1 MTEPIIMLRGLRV
14 DLGGNPVLRGIGL
27 TAAAGEIVAVTGPN
41 GVGKSTLLR
50 CLAGLQS
57 PDEGEI
63 TVLGGPPRD
72 TPAFWRDVVLAADE
86 PAWYPGLTAREHL
99 ELVRAVHPA
108 PRMDAGE
115 ALETFGLRDRADT
128 VPQNL
133 STGQRQRLSLAAALL
148 RPSRLLLLDEPERGL
163 DADFRER
170 LAALLAGYAA
180 EGRTVVAATHD
191 PGLAEAAGARRVEL
205 TDAPAAY
212 GSTHDPADG
221 SAGRGKTGRRAARR
235 TAGTAGGR
243 ATRRA
248 R

>member
-1 MTEPIIMLRGLRV
+1 MTETIIMLRGLRV
-14 DLGGNPVLRGIGL
+14 GLGGNPVLRGIGL

-72 TPAFWRDVVLAADE
+72 TPAFWRDVVLVADE
-86 PAWYPGLTAREHL
+86 PAWYPGLTVREHL

-115 ALETFGLRDRADT
+115 ALETFGLRDRADA

-205 TDAPAAY
+205 TDAPAD
-212 GSTHDPADG
+212 GPATG
-221 SAGRGKTGRRAARR
+221 SAGRGKPGRRAARR
-235 TAGTAGGR
+235 NAGTAGGR
-243 ATRRA
+243 ATRSA

>member
-14 DLGGNPVLRGIGL
+14 GLGGNPVLRGIGL

-50 CLAGLQS
+50 CLAGLQP

-72 TPAFWRDVVLAADE
+72 TPAFWRDVVLVADE
-86 PAWYPGLTAREHL
+86 PAWYPGLTVREHL

-115 ALETFGLRDRADT
+115 ALETFGLRDRADA

-163 DADFRER
+163 DADFREH

-205 TDAPAAY
+205 TDAPA
-212 GSTHDPADG
+212 TG
-221 SAGRGKTGRRAARR
+221 SAGRGKPGRRAARR
-235 TAGTAGGR
+235 NA
-243 ATRRA
+243 
-248 R
+248 